1 MTLTTLLEQNGDV
14 LYFLCIV
21 YFTVM
26 LFSVRKLWRSKRE
39 FLAQVA
45 EEQRCQVMFPTAADS
60 GRCPTHW
67 NMKMILCGSIA
78 FTCFVRSLSF
88 GTLAALAIEHVE
100 LEQSPATLPTGISL
114 LSNSEINEIRFYNNA
129 IQALF
134 VTGDCEY

>member
-1 MTLTTLLEQNGDV
+1 MTLTTLLEKNGDV

-21 YFTVM
+21 YFTIM

-39 FLAQVA
+39 AHACSISTISVVFSVPAAA
-45 EEQRCQVMFPTAADS
+45 ES

-100 LEQSPATLPTGISL
+100 LGQSPATLPTGISL

-134 VTGDCEY
+134 VTGDCE